1 MGQNWDNFL
10 KNLGEW
16 HGSFTK
22 FTPDGIQLDSTP
34 SILNLTG
41 LEDNQLVVFRLRRFG
56 ADPTKPTSDYTQE
69 YRTLGKQAL
78 FFETGAFSK
87 GALQYGPFSEF
98 GAEYGFVA
106 PDRRMR
112 LVQLFDKQ
120 GAFSELV
127 LIREFRTGSD
137 ATERPPLDMV
147 QLVGKWEGTAC
158 SAYPNW
164 SHSQMMDTTLE
175 IVDLG
180 NGKFQYKF
188 TSSAGQSFSNTAQL
202 KNDHQLTFL
211 DSATPQTML
220 LLPDGTSSHVP
231 LDIKVRQAFFVE
243 SGWLVNPTRR
253 ERLIRYYDH
262 KGEWISAT
270 HVIEHKIR

>member
-16 HGSFTK
+16 HGSFTQ
-22 FTPDGIQLDSTP
+22 FSPEGRQLDSTL

-41 LEDNQLVVFRLRRFG
+41 LEDNQLVIFRLRRFG
-56 ADPTKPTSDYTQE
+56 ADPTTPISDYSQE
-69 YRTLGKQAL
+69 YRSLGKQGL
-78 FFETGAFSK
+78 FFDTGAFSK

-98 GAEYGFVA
+98 GAEYGFVG

-120 GAFSELV
+120 GAFSELI
-127 LIREFRTGSD
+127 LIREFRTGSE
-137 ATERPPLDMV
+137 AEERPALDMQ
-147 QLVGKWEGTAC
+147 QLVGKWEGKAC

-164 SHSQMMDTTLE
+164 SYSQTMDTTLE
-175 IVDLG
+175 ITDLG
-180 NGKFQYKF
+180 NGKFQHNF
-188 TSSAGQSFSNTAQL
+188 SSSAGQSFQNTAQL
-202 KNDHQLTFL
+202 TDRQLTFL
-211 DSATPQTML
+211 DSATPQKML
-220 LLPDGTSSHVP
+220 LLPDGASSHVP
-231 LDIKVRQAFFVE
+231 LGIKVRQAFFVE
-243 SGWLVNPTRR
+243 SGWLVSPNHR

-270 HVIEHKIR
+270 HVVEHKVR

>member
-22 FTPDGIQLDSTP
+22 VSAEGVLLGSTP

-41 LEDNQLVVFRLRRFG
+41 LEDNQLVIFRLRRFG
-56 ADPTKPTSDYTQE
+56 EDSDSPTSDYSQE
-69 YRTLGKQAL
+69 YRSLGKQGL
-78 FFETGAFSK
+78 FFDTGAFSK

-98 GAEYGFVA
+98 GAEYGFVGV
-106 PDRRMR
+106 DRRLR

-120 GAFSELV
+120 GCFSEVV

-137 ATERPPLDMV
+137 GQERPALDMH
-147 QLVGKWEGTAC
+147 QLVGKWEGKAC
-158 SAYPNW
+158 NAYPNW
-164 SHSQMMDTTLE
+164 SHSQIMDTTLE
-175 IVDLG
+175 IKDLG
-180 NGKFQYKF
+180 NGKFYQQF
-188 TSSAGQSFSNTAQL
+188 ASSSGQSFANTAQL
-202 KNDHQLTFL
+202 MGNQLTFV
-211 DSATPQTML
+211 DSATPQRML

-231 LDIKVRQAFFVE
+231 LEIKVRQAFFVE
-243 SGWLVNPTRR
+243 SGWLVSPTRR

-270 HVIEHKIR
+270 HFIEHKVS